1 MNLTKYSSITSYINY
16 HNSILKPEIFSKI
29 QIFVNEIEALVRREG
44 ILWVV
49 GNGGSAS
56 TASHFSTDLSVGGLD
71 NGCQVRAIS
80 LCDLNSSI
88 TASANDYG
96 IEEMFNRPFKAL
108 SKPEN
113 DLIMVISASGNSRN
127 LIKILEE
134 SQIKSLGIIGFRNSK
149 LEKLLD
155 EYINLDLDEDEYG
168 IAEDLHLAI
177 CHMITY
183 MWRFKKLHINWKAD

>member
-1 MNLTKYSSITSYINY
+1 MNLTKYSSITSYINH
-16 HNSILKPEIFSKI
+16 HNSILKPEIFNKI
-29 QIFVNEIEALVRREG
+29 QIFVKEIEALVHREG

-56 TASHFSTDLSVGGLD
+56 TASHFCTDLSVGGLD
-71 NGCQVRAIS
+71 TASQVRAIA
-80 LCDLNSSI
+80 LNDFNSSV

-96 IEEMFNRPFKAL
+96 IEEMFNRTFKAL

-134 SQIKSLGIIGFRNSK
+134 SQIKSLGLIGFRNSN

-155 EYINLDLDEDEYG
+155 EYLNLDLDEEEYG
-168 IAEDLHLAI
+168 MAEDLHLAI
-177 CHMITY
+177 CHVITY
-183 MWRFKKLHINWKAD
+183 MWRFKKLNINWKAN